1 MKAKPIVPR
10 ELANRDVEDAIEYYL
25 REASDQAALDFVG
38 ALERA
43 YRHIGRHPA
52 NGTSRYA
59 VELSLPG
66 LRAWPLRHF
75 PHIVF
80 YVEARDCIDVWR
92 VLHGARDIPAWMRD
106 KDPG

>member
-52 NGTSRYA
+52 SGT
-59 VELSLPG
+59 
-66 LRAWPLRHF
+66 
-75 PHIVF
+75 
-80 YVEARDCIDVWR
+80 
-92 VLHGARDIPAWMRD
+92 
-106 KDPG
+106 